1 MSETSRCLVVTGLRL
16 DRLGHTRHGIY
27 QRFRMLLDAA
37 AQAGFALDVV
47 CARPADC
54 TDDVA
59 TSGHIERELA
69 SHWHREA
76 RVLALLRAQP
86 DRRTPYLLQQLLGCL
101 SPAMSIGHRAAVA
114 GGQLAVVKE
123 ALKRR
128 PALVLAHRLP
138 SMSLLSGQADLP
150 PTFFDMDD
158 VEHVVAHRRAAQLPA
173 GREKWITLAGI
184 RAIKTMERQ
193 AVRRAHRT
201 LVCAD
206 DDARLL
212 RSLVGVPPEAVMTVP
227 NGVAAGPSRDPRKAD
242 AAPIFL
248 MVGIYS
254 YEPNA
259 EGAAFFVREVW
270 PLVLATRPDAQLWL
284 VGAAGDTI
292 PMPSPMPVGVKVM
305 GFVDDLDAVY
315 AQARVV
321 VCPILT
327 GGGTRVKLIEA
338 AMRGMPIVSTTIGA
352 EGLALKPESEI
363 LLRDEPSALAEACL
377 ALVSDPSRAQGLGE
391 RALQSAQAL
400 YDSQRIAARLAEA
413 MRAAV

>member
-1 MSETSRCLVVTGLRL
+1 MSKAARCLVVTGLRL
-16 DRLGHTRHGIY
+16 DRLGQTRHGIY

-47 CARPADC
+47 CARPPECA
-54 TDDVA
+54 DDVA
-59 TSGHIERELA
+59 TSAHIEQELA
-69 SHWHREA
+69 SHWHIEA
-76 RVLALLRAQP
+76 RVQALLRTQP

-101 SPAMSIGHRAAVA
+101 SPVLSIGYRAAVA
-114 GGQLAVVKE
+114 GGQVVAVTD
-123 ALKRR
+123 ALKQR

-158 VEHVVAHRRAAQLPA
+158 VEHVVARRRAAQLPA
-173 GREKWITLAGI
+173 GREKWITQAGI
-184 RAIKTMERQ
+184 WAIKKMESR

-212 RSLVGVPPEAVMTVP
+212 SRLVGVPPERVMTVP
-227 NGVAAGPSRDPRKAD
+227 NGVAAGPSRDQNTD
-242 AAPIFL
+242 VAPVFL

-270 PLVLATRPDAQLWL
+270 PRVQATRPDAQLWL
-284 VGAAGDTI
+284 VGSAGDTI
-292 PMPSPMPVGVKVM
+292 PMPSPMPPGVKVM

-315 AQARVV
+315 AEAAVV

-352 EGLALKPESEI
+352 EGLALAPESEI
-363 LLRDEPSALAEACL
+363 LLRDDPAALAEACL
-377 ALVSDPSRAQGLGE
+377 ALVSDPSQARALGE
-391 RALQSAQAL
+391 RAFRSAQAL
-400 YDSQRIAARLAEA
+400 YDRQRIASRLAEA
-413 MRAAV
+413 MRSAV